1 MIQAINTYT
10 LGKMAIYDTVKMLLM
25 VALKCGV
32 RNKIVIET
40 FIKHNIGKI
49 LSIMR
54 ILISYI
60 RQIVLLRQ
68 TVIVGIRL
76 YN

>member
-1 MIQAINTYT
+1 
-10 LGKMAIYDTVKMLLM
+10 M

-32 RNKIVIET
+32 RNKMFAVIET
-40 FIKHNIGKI
+40 FIKHNTGKN
-49 LSIMR
+49 LSIIR

-68 TVIVGIRL
+68 TVIVVIRL

>member
-1 MIQAINTYT
+1 
-10 LGKMAIYDTVKMLLM
+10 M

-32 RNKIVIET
+32 RNKMFAVIET
-40 FIKHNIGKI
+40 QRVAVIKHNTGKI
-49 LSIMR
+49 LSIIR

-68 TVIVGIRL
+68 TVTVVIRL